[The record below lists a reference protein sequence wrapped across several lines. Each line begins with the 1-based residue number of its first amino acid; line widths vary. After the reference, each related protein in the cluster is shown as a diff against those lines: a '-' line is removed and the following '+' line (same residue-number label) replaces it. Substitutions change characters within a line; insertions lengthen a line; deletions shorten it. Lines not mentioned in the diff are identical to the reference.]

1 MQLTAPAIAH
11 DGAIR
16 ASRSGSATRAAPV
29 AARTATATAVTRSGV
44 AGSSARVEFASR
56 QHGLNR
62 QVTLAQRSLTFV
74 DQTLRQLRE
83 INDAWSAGDADGRLD
98 ARLRRFAAHWDTR
111 AAATGGALDSALQ
124 FDPSGGA
131 GRHFT
136 VRALDA
142 AQWARGGVETLTFY
156 PHGLGKRS
164 VSVSFDAA
172 PITQVALE
180 RRLDHALAAVGVR
193 VERGAQGAL
202 RFSVRESQ
210 WESVRDSLLIEG
222 GGKRFPGGR
231 PSRATIDAEPD
242 AIDPHGWSRR
252 DGTARRDVT
261 RAFETLLAVR
271 RDVGQ
276 TLERARQAIRTGASS
291 DGDPA
296 QIAQSIGAALS
307 PAGEFQ
313 SFAVMAAA
321 LKGVS
326 ADRVGRLLDL
336 PAN

>member
-1 MQLTAPAIAH
+1 MQLTATAVAH

-16 ASRSGSATRAAPV
+16 PSRSGGAARATPV
-29 AARTATATAVTRSGV
+29 AARTAAANTVTPSGFG
-44 AGSSARVEFASR
+44 GSAARVEFASR

-62 QVTLAQRSLTFV
+62 QVTLAQRSLIFV

-111 AAATGGALDSALQ
+111 AAATGGALDSTMKL
-124 FDPSGGA
+124 DPSGGA
-131 GRHFT
+131 RRHFT

-242 AIDPHGWSRR
+242 TIDSHGWSRR

-296 QIAQSIGAALS
+296 QIAHSIGAALS